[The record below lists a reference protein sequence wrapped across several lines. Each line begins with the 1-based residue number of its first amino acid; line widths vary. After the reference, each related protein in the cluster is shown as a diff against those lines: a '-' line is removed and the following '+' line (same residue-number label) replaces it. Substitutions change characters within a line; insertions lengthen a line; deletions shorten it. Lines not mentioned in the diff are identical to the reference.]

1 METVEIL
8 AGGEFANAVKSLG
21 LTSAVCAYHYQPQ
34 PTHWREEYQV
44 WLLSK
49 EDFDNI
55 CAIDNDDW
63 KDDWGWWRHAY
74 GSNLGAVDCAHVING
89 EKLMAWDGLQR
100 KEWCQDCSDC
110 AGTEKD
116 KDECFHD
123 HQYPDIQFCP
133 NCYNG
138 VVRFCPDCGKQI
150 PRYRTLCDCDAVVQR
165 RQQEEN
171 RKEKERLEKAEKHEP
186 NALGSLFTMAQSDF
200 YSHNEGY
207 FSCWEDF
214 FDSWNEDREEF
225 TEKPLYVWGTEEVE
239 MSFDASSI
247 VSNACEDMYEDAYD
261 DIGADAVAEMQRY
274 LNEWKEKYGRTSYL
288 LTTKHAIRIP
298 WGEMK

>member
-1 METVEIL
+1 MPGFVKPTRKVVNIEDAFGELIGKKLIKDLHDNEEICPVCHGTGL
-8 AGGEFANAVKSLG
+8 RIEDNPYGLSDDPDKRAGQFPYK
-21 LTSAVCAYHYQPQ
+21 
-34 PTHWREEYQV
+34 
-44 WLLSK
+44 
-49 EDFDNI
+49 
-55 CAIDNDDW
+55 
-63 KDDWGWWRHAY
+63 
-74 GSNLGAVDCAHVING
+74 
-89 EKLMAWDGLQR
+89 
-100 KEWCQDCSDC
+100 
-110 AGTEKD
+110 
-116 KDECFHD
+116 
-123 HQYPDIQFCP
+123 HQSIQFCP

-165 RQQEEN
+165 RQQDEN

-239 MSFDASSI
+239 MSSMLQ
-247 VSNACEDMYEDAYD
+247 VSYPMPVRICMKMPMMTLEQTLLLRCSATSTNGKRNM
-261 DIGADAVAEMQRY
+261 GARP
-274 LNEWKEKYGRTSYL
+274 
-288 LTTKHAIRIP
+288 IC
-298 WGEMK
+298 

>member
-1 METVEIL
+1 MPGFVKPTRKVVNIEDAFGELIGKKLIKDLHDNEEICPVCHGTGL
-8 AGGEFANAVKSLG
+8 RIEDNPYGLSDDPDKRAGQFPYK
-21 LTSAVCAYHYQPQ
+21 
-34 PTHWREEYQV
+34 
-44 WLLSK
+44 
-49 EDFDNI
+49 
-55 CAIDNDDW
+55 
-63 KDDWGWWRHAY
+63 
-74 GSNLGAVDCAHVING
+74 
-89 EKLMAWDGLQR
+89 
-100 KEWCQDCSDC
+100 
-110 AGTEKD
+110 
-116 KDECFHD
+116 
-123 HQYPDIQFCP
+123 HQSIQFCP

-288 LTTKHAIRIP
+288 LTTKHATFIVTTRVDTNPDPFWDRWIAAITYAP
-298 WGEMK
+298 LTLFIGWLLHFFM

>member
-1 METVEIL
+1 MPGFVKPTRKVVNIEDAFGELIGKKLIKDLHDNEEICPVCHGTGL
-8 AGGEFANAVKSLG
+8 RIEDNPYGLSDDPDKRAGQFPYK
-21 LTSAVCAYHYQPQ
+21 
-34 PTHWREEYQV
+34 
-44 WLLSK
+44 
-49 EDFDNI
+49 
-55 CAIDNDDW
+55 
-63 KDDWGWWRHAY
+63 
-74 GSNLGAVDCAHVING
+74 
-89 EKLMAWDGLQR
+89 
-100 KEWCQDCSDC
+100 
-110 AGTEKD
+110 
-116 KDECFHD
+116 
-123 HQYPDIQFCP
+123 HQSIQFCP

-150 PRYRTLCDCDAVVQR
+150 SRYRTLCDCDAVVQR

-171 RKEKERLEKAEKHEP
+171 R
-186 NALGSLFTMAQSDF
+186 

-298 WGEMK
+298 WEEMK

>member
-1 METVEIL
+1 MTMRRFALFVMVPASVSKIILTGCLTTPIREPANSPTSTSLSSSARTVITVLYVFAPTVE
-8 AGGEFANAVKSLG
+8 S
-21 LTSAVCAYHYQPQ
+21 
-34 PTHWREEYQV
+34 
-44 WLLSK
+44 
-49 EDFDNI
+49 
-55 CAIDNDDW
+55 
-63 KDDWGWWRHAY
+63 
-74 GSNLGAVDCAHVING
+74 
-89 EKLMAWDGLQR
+89 
-100 KEWCQDCSDC
+100 
-110 AGTEKD
+110 
-116 KDECFHD
+116 
-123 HQYPDIQFCP
+123 
-133 NCYNG
+133 
-138 VVRFCPDCGKQI
+138 
-150 PRYRTLCDCDAVVQR
+150 RTLCDCDAVVQR

-298 WGEMK
+298 WEEMK

>member
-1 METVEIL
+1 M
-8 AGGEFANAVKSLG
+8 
-21 LTSAVCAYHYQPQ
+21 
-34 PTHWREEYQV
+34 
-44 WLLSK
+44 
-49 EDFDNI
+49 
-55 CAIDNDDW
+55 
-63 KDDWGWWRHAY
+63 
-74 GSNLGAVDCAHVING
+74 
-89 EKLMAWDGLQR
+89 
-100 KEWCQDCSDC
+100 
-110 AGTEKD
+110 
-116 KDECFHD
+116 
-123 HQYPDIQFCP
+123 P
-133 NCYNG
+133 N
-138 VVRFCPDCGKQI
+138 
-150 PRYRTLCDCDAVVQR
+150 TLRLR

-225 TEKPLYVWGTEEVE
+225 TGKPLYVWGTEEVE

-274 LNEWKEKYGRTSYL
+274 LDEWKKKYGRTSYL

-298 WGEMK
+298 WEEMK

>member
-1 METVEIL
+1 MPGFVKPTRKVVNIEDAFGELIGKKLIKDLHDNEEICPVCHGTGL
-8 AGGEFANAVKSLG
+8 RIEDNPYGLSDDPDKRAGQFPYK
-21 LTSAVCAYHYQPQ
+21 
-34 PTHWREEYQV
+34 
-44 WLLSK
+44 
-49 EDFDNI
+49 
-55 CAIDNDDW
+55 
-63 KDDWGWWRHAY
+63 
-74 GSNLGAVDCAHVING
+74 
-89 EKLMAWDGLQR
+89 
-100 KEWCQDCSDC
+100 
-110 AGTEKD
+110 
-116 KDECFHD
+116 
-123 HQYPDIQFCP
+123 HQSIRFCP

-214 FDSWNEDREEF
+214 FDSWNEDCEEF

-298 WGEMK
+298 WEEMK

>member
-1 METVEIL
+1 MTMRRFALFVMVPASVSKIILTGCLTTPIREPANSPTSTSLSSSARTVITVLYVFAPTVESRFRDT
-8 AGGEFANAVKSLG
+8 EHFATATQLC
-21 LTSAVCAYHYQPQ
+21 SAASRKK
-34 PTHWREEYQV
+34 TAKKKNG
-44 WLLSK
+44 SK
-49 EDFDNI
+49 
-55 CAIDNDDW
+55 
-63 KDDWGWWRHAY
+63 
-74 GSNLGAVDCAHVING
+74 
-89 EKLMAWDGLQR
+89 
-100 KEWCQDCSDC
+100 
-110 AGTEKD
+110 
-116 KDECFHD
+116 
-123 HQYPDIQFCP
+123 
-133 NCYNG
+133 
-138 VVRFCPDCGKQI
+138 
-150 PRYRTLCDCDAVVQR
+150 
-165 RQQEEN
+165 
-171 RKEKERLEKAEKHEP
+171 KAEKHEP

-261 DIGADAVAEMQRY
+261 IGADAVAEMQRY

-298 WGEMK
+298 WEEMK

>member
-1 METVEIL
+1 MTMRRFALFVMVPASVSKIILMGCLTTPIREPANSPTSTSLSSSARTVITVL
-8 AGGEFANAVKSLG
+8 YV
-21 LTSAVCAYHYQPQ
+21 
-34 PTHWREEYQV
+34 
-44 WLLSK
+44 
-49 EDFDNI
+49 
-55 CAIDNDDW
+55 
-63 KDDWGWWRHAY
+63 
-74 GSNLGAVDCAHVING
+74 
-89 EKLMAWDGLQR
+89 
-100 KEWCQDCSDC
+100 
-110 AGTEKD
+110 
-116 KDECFHD
+116 
-123 HQYPDIQFCP
+123 
-133 NCYNG
+133 
-138 VVRFCPDCGKQI
+138 FCPDCGKQI
-150 PRYRTLCDCDAVVQR
+150 LRYRTLCDCDAVVQR

-186 NALGSLFTMAQSDF
+186 NALGSLFAMAQSDF

-298 WGEMK
+298 WEEMK

>member
-1 METVEIL
+1 MTMRRFALFVMVPASVSKIILMGCLTTPIREPANSPTITSLSGSARTVITVLYVFAPTVESRFRDT
-8 AGGEFANAVKSLG
+8 EHFATATQLC
-21 LTSAVCAYHYQPQ
+21 SAA
-34 PTHWREEYQV
+34 
-44 WLLSK
+44 S
-49 EDFDNI
+49 
-55 CAIDNDDW
+55 
-63 KDDWGWWRHAY
+63 
-74 GSNLGAVDCAHVING
+74 
-89 EKLMAWDGLQR
+89 R
-100 KEWCQDCSDC
+100 KKT
-110 AGTEKD
+110 AK
-116 KDECFHD
+116 K
-123 HQYPDIQFCP
+123 
-133 NCYNG
+133 
-138 VVRFCPDCGKQI
+138 
-150 PRYRTLCDCDAVVQR
+150 
-165 RQQEEN
+165 
-171 RKEKERLEKAEKHEP
+171 KERLEKAEKHEP

-298 WGEMK
+298 WEEMK

>member
-1 METVEIL
+1 MPGFVKPTRKVVNIEDAFGELIGKKLIKDLHDNEEICPVCHGTGL
-8 AGGEFANAVKSLG
+8 RIEDNPYGLSDDPDKRAGQFPYK
-21 LTSAVCAYHYQPQ
+21 
-34 PTHWREEYQV
+34 
-44 WLLSK
+44 
-49 EDFDNI
+49 
-55 CAIDNDDW
+55 
-63 KDDWGWWRHAY
+63 
-74 GSNLGAVDCAHVING
+74 
-89 EKLMAWDGLQR
+89 
-100 KEWCQDCSDC
+100 
-110 AGTEKD
+110 
-116 KDECFHD
+116 
-123 HQYPDIQFCP
+123 HQSIRFCL

-138 VVRFCPDCGKQI
+138 
-150 PRYRTLCDCDAVVQR
+150 
-165 RQQEEN
+165 
-171 RKEKERLEKAEKHEP
+171 KEKERLEKAEKHEP

-225 TEKPLYVWGTEEVE
+225 TGKPLYVWGTEEVE

-274 LNEWKEKYGRTSYL
+274 LNEWKKKYGRTSYL

-298 WGEMK
+298 WEEMK